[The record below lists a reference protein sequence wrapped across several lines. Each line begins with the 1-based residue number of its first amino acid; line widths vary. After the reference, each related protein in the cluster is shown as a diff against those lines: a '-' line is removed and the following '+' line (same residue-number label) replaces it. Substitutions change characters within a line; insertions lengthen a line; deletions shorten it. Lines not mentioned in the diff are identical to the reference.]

1 MQTNNYIFSISTGT
15 IIRFV
20 LICLVFWALFIVKEI
35 LLVVLTSVVIASAI
49 EPITKWFIRHK
60 IPRLPSVII
69 VYLIIALLL
78 IASVYFLVLPFL
90 ADATNFLKNIPLY
103 FNEQTF
109 SEIGQNDI
117 LQPFSTLTDSIRLQ
131 DVIYNIN
138 GFIQSLSSSTF
149 NTVSSIFG
157 GILSFV
163 LIIVLSFYL
172 SVDENGVI
180 KFLRLVTPVKHEKY
194 IINLWTRSQNKIGQ
208 WMQGQLVLAII
219 VGMLVYLGLT
229 LLGVPNTLLL
239 AVLAAVFEIIPLF
252 GPILSSI
259 PGIMIAFVDGGVTLA
274 ILAAGWY
281 IIVQQFENHLIYP
294 LVVKNVVGVS
304 PIISIVSLAV
314 GYELAGFLGL
324 LLSVPIVTALLEY
337 VNDVEKEKLE
347 QLKAENG
354 Q

>member
-1 MQTNNYIFSISTGT
+1 MQTNNHFFSISAGT
-15 IIRFV
+15 MIKFV
-20 LICLVFWALFIVKEI
+20 LICLVFWALFVVKEI
-35 LLVVLTSVVIASAI
+35 ILVVLTSVVIASAI
-49 EPITKWFIRHK
+49 EPITKWFVKHRV
-60 IPRLPSVII
+60 PRLPSVII

-90 ADATNFLKNIPLY
+90 SDTANFLKNIPFY
-103 FNEQTF
+103 FNETTF
-109 SEIGQNDI
+109 SQIGQND
-117 LQPFSTLTDSIRLQ
+117 LFQPFSSLKDAIKLE
-131 DVIYNIN
+131 DIIYNIN
-138 GFIQSLSSSTF
+138 NFVQSLSSSTF
-149 NTVSSIFG
+149 NTVSSVFG

-172 SVDENGVI
+172 SVDENGVA
-180 KFLRLVTPVKHEKY
+180 KFLRLVTPIKHEKY
-194 IINLWTRSQNKIGQ
+194 IINLWGRSQTKIGQ

-229 LLGVPNTLLL
+229 LLGVPNALLL

-252 GPILSSI
+252 GPILASI
-259 PGIMIAFVDGGVTLA
+259 PGIMIAFIDGGVTLA
-274 ILAAGWY
+274 ILATGWY

-324 LLSVPIVTALLEY
+324 ILSVPIVTALLEY
-337 VNDVEKEKLE
+337 VNDIEKEKLE
-347 QLKAENG
+347 QIKAENV
-354 Q
+354 